1 MYSTWQEFL
10 LAQGALLEVGKLLNF
25 PGDEIPENKIKDSD
39 NIITDLSHLAIIEIS
54 GNDAE
59 DFLHGQFTTNIKQ
72 LSKHH
77 LQFSAWCN
85 PKGQVKATFFIY
97 LHGTEFYILLPDE
110 LKESIIKQ
118 LQMYIL
124 RADVKLTDKSDKL
137 IRVGLQTHDATLLA
151 DLIESVPEQQGNVT
165 HGQVTTNR
173 GLHALLTVAPNNEED
188 ASRYILIGSAD
199 RQITLWQELVKH
211 FTPIGTPAWELLDI
225 KAMYPWITT
234 QTTQRFLPQMINLDL
249 MDGLDYQKGCYP
261 GQEIIARLH
270 FRGLLKRSLYL
281 ATCTLES
288 CSEIGPE
295 IGDPLYGDDN
305 EQSVGTVVNTQQ
317 SEDKYYLLAVI
328 ENDSVESKLSLR
340 SSDGP
345 GVNLQQLPS
354 YEKE

>member
-10 LAQGALLEVGKLLNF
+10 VAQGALLKAGKLLNF
-25 PGDEIPENKIKDSD
+25 SGDETPENKTKDND

-59 DFLHGQFTTNIKQ
+59 DFLHGQFTSNIEQ
-72 LSKHH
+72 LSTHH

-124 RADVKLTDKSDKL
+124 RADVKLTDKSDEL
-137 IRVGLQTHDATLLA
+137 IRVGLQTHDATLLT
-151 DLIESVPEQQGNVT
+151 DIIESAPEQQGNVT
-165 HGQVTTNR
+165 QGQVTTNR
-173 GLHALLTVAPNNEED
+173 GLHGLLTVAPNNEEN
-188 ASRYILIGSAD
+188 APRYILIGSAD
-199 RQITLWQELVKH
+199 RQITLWQELVKY

-225 KAMYPWITT
+225 KAAYPWITT
-234 QTTQRFLPQMINLDL
+234 QTTQKFLPQMLNLDL

-261 GQEIIARLH
+261 GQEIIARLR
-270 FRGLLKRSLYL
+270 FRGQLKRSLYL
-281 ATCTLES
+281 ATCALES

-295 IGDPLYGDDN
+295 IGDPLYADDN
-305 EQSVGTVVNTQQ
+305 EQSVGTVINTQK

-328 ENDSVESKLSLR
+328 ENDSVENKLSLR